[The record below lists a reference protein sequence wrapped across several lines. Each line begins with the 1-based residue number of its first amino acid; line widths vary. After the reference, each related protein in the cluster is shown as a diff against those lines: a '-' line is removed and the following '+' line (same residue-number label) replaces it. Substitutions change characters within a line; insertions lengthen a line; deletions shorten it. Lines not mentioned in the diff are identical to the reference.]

1 MEQKPSLNGRHLWMD
16 CLRLLAMIAVIV
28 IHVVALQWDKVQLHT
43 GDWFVVCAYNGS
55 VRWGVLVFL
64 MISGALFLDPQKQ
77 LPLRTIYGKYI
88 LRLIIAYFAWGAL
101 YALFAFDGSL
111 SGFAENLITGYYHMW
126 YLPVLAGL
134 YAMLP
139 LLRKITEDPK
149 LHGYILA
156 LALVGG
162 FLIPNGIA
170 ILQEF
175 SLLGNWFGSLW
186 ENAGMQLVFDY
197 SCFFVAGYIL
207 SRMEL
212 NKRWRIV
219 IYAAGIAS
227 WLLTVFA
234 VWFLGNRTN
243 NHGILLLRA
252 SFLNIALQAPA
263 MFVFGKYVLQPI
275 HFSPKVSGWIHGAAK
290 CSFGVYLVHPLVLE
304 VLVKLAGE
312 SLSAMPLWLWIPAL
326 TVIVL
331 ALSLAVAWVL
341 TKIPV
346 VKKYLV

>member
-1 MEQKPSLNGRHLWMD
+1 MD

-162 FLIPNGIA
+162 FLIPNGTASNGVI
-170 ILQEF
+170 
-175 SLLGNWFGSLW
+175 
-186 ENAGMQLVFDY
+186 VDY
-197 SCFFVAGYIL
+197 STNEHRRVDFKFSVAYGTDVDKVKNML
-207 SRMEL
+207 LE
-212 NKRWRIV
+212 
-219 IYAAGIAS
+219 IAS
-227 WLLTVFA
+227 A
-234 VWFLGNRTN
+234 
-243 NHGILLLRA
+243 
-252 SFLNIALQAPA
+252 
-263 MFVFGKYVLQPI
+263 
-275 HFSPKVSGWIHGAAK
+275 
-290 CSFGVYLVHPLVLE
+290 HPLVLKDVE
-304 VLVKLAGE
+304 GRAPVAMLSCQNESSLDITLRVWGKGSDYWTLNFDILQTAHNRMVAEGIEIPFNQLDVHVKN
-312 SLSAMPLWLWIPAL
+312 S
-326 TVIVL
+326 
-331 ALSLAVAWVL
+331 
-341 TKIPV
+341 
-346 VKKYLV
+346 